1 MSWIDALEEATRPKI
16 ERKPW
21 MDDVRMELVSPDQ
34 IVSVVDECIESGL
47 YALDLETT
55 GLDTRV
61 FNGET
66 QAKIVGICLSPNPDV
81 GYYIPVRHRDSD
93 ANVPWM
99 TVVREMVRLTSS
111 DARAVFHNAKFD
123 QPFLQF
129 NGTQPFGDWN
139 DHKKWEDTLILAYL
153 RNSRE
158 RRKGLKHLS
167 KADLGL
173 EMIEL
178 AELWSKPG
186 ESMDFSTLDPEWEPV
201 VWYAASDAICTLRL
215 YNLLSNTP
223 AVKAQAGVYSIE
235 KMCLTATR
243 WMEGA
248 RIPTNQVKVAEL
260 IKVGQREWWDALGQV
275 YAEAG
280 GILGRDVRPGWVRMM
295 AGEVASGTLFDPDE
309 LSPSYMEKVN
319 VSRRFALKQGLDPKT
334 KFLKTVP
341 VLKLSAPGPKP
352 ANGRTEEEVG
362 FPTVYDVLAPEQL
375 GSMLREL
382 GAPGLKATEKSG
394 QVKTSKDELD
404 RVLEEAGER
413 VPFAG
418 LIKRF
423 REIAKALSTYLLP
436 LAEDCAHD
444 GTIKAN
450 FNGLK
455 ADTGRFT
462 CPTSRRPKIDGGSR
476 IPLQGMPS
484 TYDPSAPE
492 CSRRI
497 RECITAREGRVLVAI
512 DYAGVELRLA
522 TNLSGEPRWMEE
534 YFRCSDCGQG
544 FSKGD
549 GKSTPQAPSK
559 FCPECGSDRIGDL
572 HSLTGSMLYGE
583 DARKDKKAW
592 KQKRQIAKQVNFL
605 LCYGGSGNAVC
616 RSTGVPEV
624 EGRRIKDQF
633 DRNYPTLRS
642 WWDRQHD
649 FARKNEYVLTAFG
662 RRYPVPDVN
671 MPKFDKL
678 TGRRN
683 GNFIAKAE
691 RNSVNGPIQGTSA
704 DITKLAMGLIHKAV
718 RKNGWL
724 DKMDM
729 ILTMH
734 DELVFDVHPSILVAF
749 LDQIPNIMASNPV
762 VLSRKW
768 PIPLTV
774 DVEIG
779 GDWTVPFDLA
789 EIQRDGEVPD
799 ELRKLLGDEVS
810 AALVGSPPP
819 TALEGAPPAP
829 ENDTGKIPI
838 LTHVLVDIDVNA
850 AFRLADA
857 IHASADAGGSILKL
871 AGSGVSEIEEILWG
885 ATAGPRV
892 NPDMFKAR
900 IKGSV
905 SYE

>member
-21 MDDVRMELVSPDQ
+21 MDDVRMELVTPDR
-34 IVSVVDECIESGL
+34 IGGVVDECIEAGL

-61 FNGET
+61 FDGET
-66 QAKIVGICLSPNPDV
+66 QAKIVGICLAPAEGV

-99 TVVREMVRLTSS
+99 TVVGEMVRLTSS
-111 DARAVFHNAKFD
+111 DAVAVFHNAKFD

-129 NGTQPFGDWN
+129 NGTRPFGDWY

-153 RNSRE
+153 RNSRA
-158 RRKGLKHLS
+158 RQKGLKYLS
-167 KADLGL
+167 KTDLGL

-186 ESMDFSTLDPEWEPV
+186 ESMDFSTLDPEWDPV
-201 VWYAASDAICTLRL
+201 VWYAAADAICTLRL
-215 YNLLSNTP
+215 YNLLAADPS
-223 AVKAQAGVYSIE
+223 VKAQNGVYSIE

-248 RIPTNQVKVAEL
+248 RIPTDQAKVAEL
-260 IKVGQREWWDALGQV
+260 IRIGQQEWWEALGQV
-275 YAEAG
+275 YEAAG
-280 GILGRDVRPGWVRMM
+280 TIIGRDVRPGWVRMM
-295 AGEVASGTLFDPDE
+295 AGEVTSGTVFDPE
-309 LSPSYMEKVN
+309 SLSPSYMESVKDA
-319 VSRRFALKQGLDPKT
+319 RRFSLKQGLDPKT
-334 KFLKTVP
+334 KFTKTVP
-341 VLKLSAPGPKP
+341 ALSTKGSSKSKM
-352 ANGRTEEEVG
+352 EEVD
-362 FPTVYDVLAPEQL
+362 FPTVYDVLSPEQL

-404 RVLEEAGER
+404 RVLENAGDQ

-418 LIKRF
+418 LVKRF
-423 REIAKALSTYLLP
+423 REIAKTLSTYLLP

-462 CPTSRRPKIDGGSR
+462 CPTSRRPKLDGGSR

-484 TYDPSAPE
+484 TYDPKAPE

-522 TNLSGEPRWMEE
+522 TNLSGEPRWMAE
-534 YFRCSDCGQG
+534 YFRCSDCGTD
-544 FSKGD
+544 FDKGD
-549 GKSTPQAPSK
+549 GKTTPDPAPK
-559 FCPECGSDRIGDL
+559 FCPGCGSDRIGDL

-616 RSTGVPEV
+616 RSTGVAEV

-633 DRNYPTLRS
+633 DRNYPTLRA
-642 WWDRQHD
+642 WWDRQHE
-649 FARKNEYVLTAFG
+649 FARKHEYVLTAFG
-662 RRYPVPDVN
+662 RRYPVPDIN
-671 MPKFDKL
+671 MPKFDKE

-724 DKMDM
+724 DKIDM

-734 DELVFDVHPSILVAF
+734 DELVFDIHPSILMAF
-749 LDQIPNIMASNPV
+749 LDEIPNIMAANPV

-774 DVEIG
+774 DVELG

-789 EIQRDGEVPD
+789 EIQREGEVP
-799 ELRKLLGDEVS
+799 EVLRNLLGEDVA
-810 AALVGSPPP
+810 AALVGSTPLVDSTP
-819 TALEGAPPAP
+819 LIDSMPPAP
-829 ENDTGKIPI
+829 KNGEGEIPV
-838 LTHVLVDIDVNA
+838 LTHILKDIDVGV
-850 AFRLADA
+850 AFRLAEA
-857 IHASADAGGSILKL
+857 IHASADEEGSILKL
-871 AGSGVSEIEEILWG
+871 EGPGVSEIEKILWA
-885 ATAGPRV
+885 ATARPRV
-892 NPDMFKAR
+892 DPNIFKAS
-900 IKGSV
+900 IDGEV
-905 SYE
+905 SHE